1 MSISVSRRR
10 LLLGLAAAGGLGALG
25 ASAYYLNRSSLARW
39 AVDGRELN
47 GAAQG
52 GKPKVVFVILA
63 DGMGT
68 MNMATFTPGGGPPAN
83 PADRQIWH
91 PWDGEEGKDSFH
103 SLGLDV
109 EGPLLAMLSSE
120 LEPYRSRSL
129 YIRGTS
135 LPTNYEAHN
144 GWTKCLR
151 DGGMQHGSIDHI
163 IGQKLAGYTATQ
175 KAVFCGHI
183 SHNPNFRVSY
193 SGAGAALRDMERNPH
208 RLFASLFPDQAG
220 RSRSGGK
227 HVFDP
232 ALADLRELREGMS
245 PRERQKL
252 ESHLDAIEQV
262 QSDLE
267 TGPVEPVPGCDPT
280 LPEFEDS
287 WMDDNRRRADIL
299 DATSSV
305 LATALA
311 CGATRVATFQ
321 VGASS
326 ENNAIYFDPYGDGT
340 GPTSTDN
347 AHEAAHQNRG
357 SGPDEKRILWQ
368 QSRVWYVNRLKA
380 LLDDL
385 ARHTDPDV
393 PEDSLLDHTLVVVTS
408 ELSDGLPETS
418 MDMPMVMIGG
428 TKSHGLNVGNSNN
441 GRFVHIGDQGDR
453 TDYIGKHVSI
463 ERIWAMVA
471 QSMGVDSGYSLNTPI
486 SGIFKG
492 IG

>member
-1 MSISVSRRR
+1 MSISVSRRK
-10 LLLGLAAAGGLGALG
+10 LLLGLAAAGGVGAIG
-25 ASAYYLNRSSLARW
+25 AGAYFLNRGSLARW

-47 GAAQG
+47 GAQQG
-52 GKPKVVFVILA
+52 GKPKVVFVVLA

-68 MNMATFTPGGGPPAN
+68 MNMGTHTPGGGAPAN
-83 PADRQIWH
+83 PADAQIWH
-91 PWDGEEGKDSFH
+91 PWDGEVGKDSFH

-109 EGPLLAMLSSE
+109 DGPLLPMLSSV

-129 YIRGTS
+129 YIRGLS
-135 LPTNYEAHN
+135 FPTNYVGHN
-144 GWTKCLR
+144 GWKTCLR
-151 DGGMQHGSIDHI
+151 DGIMNHASIDHI
-163 IGQKLAGYTATQ
+163 IGQKLENYAATQ

-183 SHNPNFRVSY
+183 DGNDTYRVSF
-193 SGAGAALRDMERNPH
+193 SGAGEPVRDMERNPH

-232 ALADLRELREGMS
+232 AMEDLRELREGMS

-262 QSDLE
+262 RNDLDN
-267 TGPVEPVPGCDPT
+267 GPGEPVPGCDPS
-280 LPEFEDS
+280 LPEFDES
-287 WMDDNRRRADIL
+287 WLGDNRRRKDIL
-299 DATSSV
+299 AATSSV

-326 ENNAIYFDPYGDGT
+326 ENNAVYFDPYGDGT
-340 GPTSTDN
+340 GPEYTDN
-347 AHEAAHQNRG
+347 AHESAHQNRG
-357 SGPDEKRILWQ
+357 SSPEEKRILWQ
-368 QSRVWYVNRLKA
+368 QSRVWYVNRLKT

-385 ARHTDPDV
+385 ARHKDPDV

-428 TKSHGLNVGNSNN
+428 TKSHGLNVGSGNN
-441 GRFVHIGDQGDR
+441 GRFIHIGDQGDR
-453 TDYIGKHVSI
+453 TDYIGKHVTM
-463 ERIWAMVA
+463 ERIWTTVA
-471 QSMGVDSGYSLNTPI
+471 RSMGVESGYDLTDPVA
-486 SGIFKG
+486 GIFKG
-492 IG
+492 IS

>member
-10 LLLGLAAAGGLGALG
+10 LLLSLAAAGGLGALG
-25 ASAYYLNRSSLARW
+25 AGAYYLNRTSLARW
-39 AVDGRELN
+39 AVDGRELK
-47 GAAQG
+47 GALQG

-63 DGMGT
+63 DGLGT
-68 MNMATFTPGGGPPAN
+68 LNLNNATPDQAAPSDPN
-83 PADRQIWH
+83 DRQIWH
-91 PWDGEEGKDSFH
+91 PWDGEVGNNSYR

-135 LPTNYEAHN
+135 LATNYEAHS
-144 GWTKCLR
+144 GWTSCLR
-151 DGGMQHGSIDHI
+151 DNNKAHASIDHI
-163 IGQKLAGYTATQ
+163 IGQKLSNYAATQ

-183 SHNPNFRVSY
+183 THNPNFRVSY
-193 SGAGAALRDMERNPH
+193 SGGGTAIRDMQSNPH

-232 ALADLRELREGMS
+232 ALADLRELKEGMS

-262 QSDLE
+262 QNDLDG
-267 TGPVEPVPGCDPT
+267 GPVEPGPGCDPT
-280 LPEFEDS
+280 LPEFEQS
-287 WMDDNRRRADIL
+287 WLEDHKRRADVL
-299 DATSSV
+299 AATSSV

-326 ENNAIYFDPYGDGT
+326 ENQAIYFDPYGDGS
-340 GPTSTDN
+340 GPTFTDN
-347 AHEAAHQNRG
+347 AHEAAHHNRG
-357 SGPDEKRILWQ
+357 SGPDEKRIMWQ
-368 QSRVWYVNRLKA
+368 QSRVWYVNRLKT

-385 ARHTDPDV
+385 ARHPDPDV

-408 ELSDGLPETS
+408 ELSDGRPETS
-418 MDMPMVMIGG
+418 LDMPLVMIGG
-428 TKSHGLNVGNSNN
+428 TRSHGLNVGNSNN
-441 GRFVHIGDQGDR
+441 GRFIHIGDQGDR
-453 TDYIGKHVSI
+453 SDWLGEHVSL
-463 ERIWAMVA
+463 ERIWTTVA
-471 QSMGVDSGYSLNTPI
+471 QSMGVASGYSLPPV
-486 SGIFKG
+486 SGIFRG

>member
-10 LLLGLAAAGGLGALG
+10 LLLGLAAAGGVAALG
-25 ASAYYLNRSSLARW
+25 TGAYFLNRSSLARW

-47 GAAQG
+47 GAKQG
-52 GKPKVVFVILA
+52 SKPKVVFVIVA
-63 DGMGT
+63 DGTGT
-68 MNMATFTPGGGPPAN
+68 MNMGTFTPDGSSPSN

-91 PWDGEEGKDSFH
+91 PWDGEVGKDSFK
-103 SLGLDV
+103 SVGLDV
-109 EGPLLAMLSSE
+109 EGPLLAMLSGQ
-120 LEPYRSRSL
+120 LEEYRSRSL

-135 LPTNYEAHN
+135 LPTNFEAHN

-151 DGGMQHGSIDHI
+151 DGGMEHGSIDHI
-163 IGQKLAGYTATQ
+163 IGQKLPDYTATQ

-183 SHNPNFRVSY
+183 GHNPNFRVSY
-193 SGAGAALRDMERNPH
+193 SGKGTALRDMEKNPH
-208 RLFASLFPDQAG
+208 RLFASLFPGQGAG
-220 RSRSGGK
+220 RNGGK

-262 QSDLE
+262 QKDLDS
-267 TGPVEPVPGCDPT
+267 GPVDPAPGCDPT
-280 LPEFEDS
+280 LPEFEDA
-287 WMDDNRRRADIL
+287 WVDDNRRRADVL
-299 DATSSV
+299 AATSSV

-340 GPTSTDN
+340 GPASTDN

-357 SGPDEKRILWQ
+357 NGPDEKRILWQ
-368 QSRVWYVNRLKA
+368 QSRVWYINRLKK

-385 ARHTDPDV
+385 ARHKDPDV

-441 GRFVHIGDQGDR
+441 GRFIHIGDQADR
-453 TDYIGKHVSI
+453 TDYIGPHVSI
-463 ERIWAMVA
+463 ERIWTTVA
-471 QSMGVDSGYSLNTPI
+471 QSMGVDSGYGLDTPVR
-486 SGIFKG
+486 GIFNG
-492 IG
+492 TR

>member
-1 MSISVSRRR
+1 MSISISRRR

-25 ASAYYLNRSSLARW
+25 AGAYYLNRASLARW
-39 AVDGRELN
+39 AVDGRELK
-47 GAAQG
+47 GALQG

-63 DGMGT
+63 DGLGT
-68 MNMATFTPGGGPPAN
+68 LNMNNQTPNQDPPTD
-83 PADRQIWH
+83 PDERQIWH
-91 PWDGEEGKDSFH
+91 PWDGEVGNNSYR

-109 EGPLLAMLSSE
+109 EGPILAMLSSE
-120 LEPYRSRSL
+120 LEPYRSQSL

-135 LPTNYEAHN
+135 LAGNYEAHN
-144 GWTKCLR
+144 GWASCLR
-151 DGGMQHGSIDHI
+151 DGRRQQASIDHI
-163 IGQKLAGYTATQ
+163 IGQNLQNYTATQ

-183 SHNPNFRVSY
+183 THNPTFRVSY
-193 SGAGAALRDMERNPH
+193 SAGGTAIRDMQSNPH

-232 ALADLRELREGMS
+232 ALADLRELKEGMS

-252 ESHLDAIEQV
+252 ELHLDAIEQV
-262 QSDLE
+262 QKDLDS
-267 TGPVEPVPGCDPT
+267 GPVEPSPGCDPT
-280 LPEFEDS
+280 LPEFEES
-287 WMDDNRRRADIL
+287 WLSDHRRRADVL
-299 DATSSV
+299 AGTSSV

-326 ENNAIYFDPYGDGT
+326 ENQAVYFDPYGDGT
-340 GPTSTDN
+340 GPTFVDN

-385 ARHTDPDV
+385 ARHQDPDV

-408 ELSDGLPETS
+408 ELSDGRPETS
-418 MDMPMVMIGG
+418 MDLPMVMIGG
-428 TKSHGLNVGNSNN
+428 TRSHGLNVGNSNN
-441 GRFVHIGDQGDR
+441 GRFIHVGDQGDKM
-453 TDYIGKHVSI
+453 DEIGQHVTI
-463 ERIWAMVA
+463 ERIWTTVA
-471 QSMGVDSGYSLNTPI
+471 QSMGVESGYSLPPVGGI
-486 SGIFKG
+486 FSGIR
-492 IG
+492 